1 MLYTVT
7 LAFDN
12 VERAFKIDVPAKD
25 SKWALKLAEQDA
37 RSTLQGWGY
46 GKLVASIVTELG

>member
-12 VERAFKIDVPAKD
+12 VDAPYKADVVARTPIQ
-25 SKWALKLAEQDA
+25 ALRLVEQDA
-37 RSTLQGWGY
+37 RSTVQGKGY
-46 GKLVASIVTELG
+46 GELVASIVTELG

>member
-12 VERAFKIDVPAKD
+12 VEMPYKSDVLARD
-25 SKWALKLAEQDA
+25 SKMALKLVEQDA
-37 RSTLQGWGY
+37 RSTLQGWSY